1 MSKQRVDEQAFNNQL
16 VETFDLVKKD
26 INDANIYYLS
36 SLSDNEMINEV
47 IKGLYTSSMQH
58 LMVGSISK
66 CCNLNQAV
74 QGLMSGQS
82 VLFLNDECYL
92 IESRKYPQRSEANC
106 EIEKSIRGSNDAF
119 VENILLNVG
128 MIRRRLRN
136 PHLCFKILQS
146 GKNSHNDI
154 VYCYVDNKV
163 KKEVLTC
170 LENSLKN
177 IECDDLMNEKQLIE
191 AIFKTSLNPYPHVR
205 YSERGDL
212 CALHLIQ
219 GSIVLLL
226 DNVACGII
234 FPTTYFEQCRQ
245 MEEYTQT
252 TFVAFFTRLIRF
264 IGIFMSL
271 YLQPL
276 WIAIVMDK
284 LVTKLDLEI
293 SDVRIGVF
301 AFGIL
306 LAEVIVEWIRMS
318 LIHTPTSLSNIMG
331 FIAVFILGDMAIELK
346 AYSKEVLLM
355 IALSNIGTL
364 LTPSYELS
372 MANKLSRIMIS
383 ILALLFGVSG
393 LCLGILIHF
402 SILLN
407 TKSIYYPYLYPY
419 FPFCWYEIKRNFGFK
434 VK

>member
-1 MSKQRVDEQAFNNQL
+1 MSKQRINQDEFKASLVDS
-16 VETFDLVKKD
+16 FDLVIKQV
-26 INDANIYYLS
+26 NQATIYFLS

-58 LMVGSISK
+58 LMVGAISEANDLK
-66 CCNLNQAV
+66 QV
-74 QGLMSGQS
+74 IQGLMSGQS
-82 VLFLNDECYL
+82 VLFLDHNCYL
-92 IESRKYPQRSEANC
+92 IESRKYPQRSDATC

-119 VENILLNVG
+119 VENVLLNVG

-136 PHLCFKILQS
+136 HHLCFKIIQS
-146 GKNSHNDI
+146 GHYSHNDI
-154 VYCYVDNKV
+154 VYCYIDNQV
-163 KKEVLTC
+163 KKEVLASLQHC
-170 LENSLKN
+170 LQTMEV
-177 IECDDLMNEKQLIE
+177 DDLMNEKQLVE
-191 AIFKTSLNPYPHVR
+191 AIFKPSLNPYPHVR
-205 YSERGDL
+205 YSERADL

-219 GSIVLLL
+219 GSIILLL

-234 FPTTYFEQCRQ
+234 MPTTYVEQCRQ

-252 TFVAFFTRLIRF
+252 TLISFFTRLIRWL
-264 IGIFMSL
+264 GIFMSL

-284 LVTKLDLEI
+284 LVTKLNLEI
-293 SDVRIGVF
+293 IDVKFGVF
-301 AFGIL
+301 AFGII

-318 LIHTPTSLSNIMG
+318 LIHTPTSLSSIMG
-331 FIAVFILGDMAIELK
+331 FIAVFIFGDMAIELK
-346 AYSKEVLLM
+346 AYSKEILLM

-372 MANKLSRIMIS
+372 MANKFFRIMMS

-393 LCLGILIHF
+393 LCVGILWHL
-402 SILLN
+402 STLLS

-419 FPFCWYEIKRNFGFK
+419 IPFSFKEIKRNLGLK
-434 VK
+434 IK